1 MTTGSKNRLKFY
13 QHKKKII
20 CTIQK
25 KYKTIKTVS
34 HFVHQ
39 IQTSKN
45 K

>member
-13 QHKKKII
+13 QHKKII
-20 CTIQK
+20 CSPK

-34 HFVHQ
+34 HFVRQ

>member
-13 QHKKKII
+13 QHKKNHMYNP
-20 CTIQK
+20 K